1 MTRSEEMALV
11 THILEGDA
19 DAFEQIVEENEKRV
33 YNLALKMLSNDND
46 ALDIS
51 QEAFLKAYLGLKS
64 FRGECRLSVWI
75 YRLTYNLCID
85 FIRKKARTPAISLVF
100 TGEDGQEGEIEL
112 PDLRHMPEDELLKRE
127 TLRAVN
133 AAINDLGDEHREVL
147 LLREVAGMSYI
158 EIAET
163 LSLSEGTVKSRLS
176 RARES
181 LVKKL
186 VRNGTFSAGQRQKGE
201 SEVGRRE

>member
-11 THILEGDA
+11 NRILEGDA
-19 DAFEQIVEENEKRV
+19 NAFEQIVEDNEKKV
-33 YNLALKMLSNDND
+33 YNLAFKMLSNESD
-46 ALDIS
+46 ALDVS
-51 QEAFLKAYLGLKS
+51 QEAFLKAYISLKS
-64 FRGECRLSVWI
+64 FRGECRLSVWM

-85 FIRKKARTPAISLVF
+85 HIRKRSRTQAVALTFVND
-100 TGEDGQEGEIEL
+100 DGQEGEIEI
-112 PDLRHMPEDELLKRE
+112 PDLRQMPEDELFKRE
-127 TLRAVN
+127 TINAVRS
-133 AAINDLGDEHREVL
+133 AIDELGDEHREIL
-147 LLREVAGMSYI
+147 LLREISGMSYI

-186 VRNGTFSAGQRQKGE
+186 VRNGTFSGNARQNSE